1 MSRLIHMGQRLK
13 QILKQ
18 RKIKIV
24 DFADMAGFTN
34 QIAHYHLRKSDM
46 KRSTLEKFCEI
57 INISPEEF
65 YEWNSVSIVNGEKPS
80 ASTVLHHGHRL
91 MELISERGL
100 NKTRLAKRLG
110 MSRRTMYN
118 LFDKEQ
124 FGSEELDKVS
134 RALEISSTGFLHPGS
149 LDDNRIA
156 DNDEMLA
163 LREKYYKLLEEHNLL
178 LKTHSSL
185 KEALEQAKK
194 DNLQLRK
201 QARSKKG

>member
-18 RKIKIV
+18 KKIKIV

-57 INISPEEF
+57 INITPEEF
-65 YEWNSVSIVNGEKPS
+65 YEWNSAPPANGEKPGET
-80 ASTVLHHGHRL
+80 AVMHHGGRL
-91 MELISERGL
+91 MELIGERGL

-118 LFDKEQ
+118 LFEKEA
-124 FGSEELDKVS
+124 FGAEELDRVV
-134 RALEISSTGFLHPGS
+134 RALEMTISGFLHPGTLEDS
-149 LDDNRIA
+149 RQA
-156 DNDEMLA
+156 ENDEMLA
-163 LREKYYKLLEEHNLL
+163 LREKYYKLLEEHNML
-178 LKTHSSL
+178 LKSYSSL
-185 KEALEQAKK
+185 KEGLESAKR
-194 DNLQLRK
+194 DILQLRK